1 MVCTNITTSPVY
13 TSVPLPICNGVTSE
27 VVKRLQSW
35 GWLLHL
41 LEMAK
46 QSPDAS
52 KTEISDSYF
61 VVCYVKGEGK
71 VIPITGLCDP
81 EGG

>member
-1 MVCTNITTSPVY
+1 
-13 TSVPLPICNGVTSE
+13 
-27 VVKRLQSW
+27 
-35 GWLLHL
+35 
-41 LEMAK
+41 MAK